1 MPTRQ
6 EIYCKYLKKEGF
18 PLSKIDEEG
27 NVLCIAESRA
37 YVIHTYA
44 DFPERFAL
52 VLPYFWEIEDEA
64 EAHRALIAANEV
76 HLQVHG
82 VTLLC
87 VNNAVS
93 ATVELFLADPEK
105 DIKKIF
111 YPCLKALQRAVYRFV
126 TRCTKQSPPLH
137 YLVPLSLSLRTP
149 ATALKTLDCICR
161 TDTRGERTIGDFT
174 RI

>member
-18 PLSKIDEEG
+18 PQCKIDEEG
-27 NVLCIAESRA
+27 NVLCIAEGRA

-52 VLPYFWEIEDEA
+52 VRPCFWEIEDEA
-64 EAHRALIAANEV
+64 EAHRALTVANEV

-111 YPCLKALQRAVYRFV
+111 LPSLNALQRAVYWFV
-126 TRCTKQSPPLH
+126 TLMYRGDTPNPPGGGAAAVAASNGADTVVG
-137 YLVPLSLSLRTP
+137 YL
-149 ATALKTLDCICR
+149 
-161 TDTRGERTIGDFT
+161 
-174 RI
+174 